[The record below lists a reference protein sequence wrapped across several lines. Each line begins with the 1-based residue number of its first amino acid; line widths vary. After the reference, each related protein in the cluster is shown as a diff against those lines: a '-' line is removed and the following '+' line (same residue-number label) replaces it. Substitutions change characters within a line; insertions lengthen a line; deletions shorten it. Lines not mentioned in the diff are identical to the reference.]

1 MRAQDSFIVTRGVLV
16 STIIGL
22 MVLASAFTAVGFVVA
37 NRFQDTDD
45 ATLPT
50 ILRADSASSGNGL
63 SLASGFVSREIDALF
78 VLDHLTGNLQCWMLN
93 PQTGKIGGIFKTNV
107 NGDLGVQKAGDVD
120 FVMVT
125 TQIRTA
131 GRQREGNLRPGESL
145 VYVGDG
151 NTGKVIGYGFQFV
164 PAQFNER
171 DGTVQHGEMVVV
183 TQGLARGV
191 VERDQ

>member
-1 MRAQDSFIVTRGVLV
+1 MRAQDSLMVTRGVLLTAIV
-16 STIIGL
+16 GL
-22 MVLASAFTAVGFVVA
+22 MLLASAFTAVGFVVA
-37 NRFQDTDD
+37 NRFEKADN
-45 ATLPT
+45 AELPA
-50 ILRADSASSGNGL
+50 ILRADAATSGRGL
-63 SLASGFVSREIDALF
+63 SLATGFVAREIDALF

-93 PQTGKIGGIFKTNV
+93 PQTGQIGGIFKTNV
-107 NGDLGVQKAGDVD
+107 NGDLGVTKAGDVD

-125 TQIRTA
+125 TRIRTA

-151 NTGKVIGYGFQFV
+151 NTGKVVGYGFQFV

-171 DGTVQHGEMVVV
+171 DGTVQQGEMIVV
-183 TQGLARGV
+183 TQGLARGL